1 MIDENAE
8 RHDPGTHSPPR
19 GGEFRL
25 GRARA
30 RLGIAISGAVRFLG
44 TVRPYRRPSSRSAKT
59 MGGGR
64 RPKRFAGSLGID
76 AEELLCEASEWTTHV
91 IDRGEDKNA
100 RLYWFRMEGTAVSK
114 GRKVAILGEESWRAK
129 FLMSLLFRPMNII
142 TFRIIL
148 FVLL

>member
-30 RLGIAISGAVRFLG
+30 RLGIAISGALRFLG

-59 MGGGR
+59 GGGATPATIRWLIGYR
-64 RPKRFAGSLGID
+64 RRGTITRGI
-76 AEELLCEASEWTTHV
+76 
-91 IDRGEDKNA
+91 
-100 RLYWFRMEGTAVSK
+100 RMDNT
-114 GRKVAILGEESWRAK
+114 RH
-129 FLMSLLFRPMNII
+129 
-142 TFRIIL
+142 
-148 FVLL
+148 

>member
-59 MGGGR
+59 MGGGDAR
-64 RPKRFAGSLGID
+64 NDSLAHWVSTQRNYYARHQNGQHTSLTEERIRMLDSIGFA
-76 AEELLCEASEWTTHV
+76 W
-91 IDRGEDKNA
+91 
-100 RLYWFRMEGTAVSK
+100 
-114 GRKVAILGEESWRAK
+114 KVLR
-129 FLMSLLFRPMNII
+129 
-142 TFRIIL
+142 
-148 FVLL
+148 